1 MSLPSFHPSRS
12 PDYFGGPT
20 RRCAAN
26 AWFGDHFGAALPHG
40 LREQANA
47 MSWESFVATY
57 GHAAGPLRLGQWAC
71 TDAERP
77 AGRLGPQARN
87 FRAVIAVADRMTT
100 STAAA
105 SGPIAALT
113 AMLHDRGITV
123 ETLKFHQMRS
133 GGCTATF
140 VCGSNGLRAEWAM
153 GWSED
158 PTQSAL
164 GAVIACANRLLAGEG
179 PSAAGA
185 GLSASRPSE
194 SACRRSPSAGGS
206 RAGGVPAGSG
216 AASGAGWS

>member
-1 MSLPSFHPSRS
+1 VPPSKLLPTPNLDLACVSAHQCGA
-12 PDYFGGPT
+12 DV
-20 RRCAAN
+20 
-26 AWFGDHFGAALPHG
+26 WFGHHFGAALPRG
-40 LREQANA
+40 LREQAGV
-47 MSWESFVATY
+47 MSWGNFVATY
-57 GHAAGPLRLGQWAC
+57 SHSAGPLRLGHWAC

-87 FRAVIAVADRMTT
+87 FRAMIAVGDRIST

-113 AMLHDRGITV
+113 AMLHERGITV

-140 VCGSNGLRAEWAM
+140 ICGTNGTHAEWAM

-164 GAVIACANRLLAGEG
+164 RAVIACANRLLSIA
-179 PSAAGA
+179 
-185 GLSASRPSE
+185 
-194 SACRRSPSAGGS
+194 
-206 RAGGVPAGSG
+206 
-216 AASGAGWS
+216 